1 MNMPKNYSIIRLRVY
16 DNALPSERIQKSLVS
31 SNSFF
36 ISVLAI
42 SLSFDMKLPNGKS
55 TRHPD
60 ANQFIESMNEQV
72 HQAIEVYDK
81 APLGRM

>member
-1 MNMPKNYSIIRLRVY
+1 
-16 DNALPSERIQKSLVS
+16 
-31 SNSFF
+31 
-36 ISVLAI
+36 
-42 SLSFDMKLPNGKS
+42 MKLPNGKS